1 MLAIHNV
8 ISYNKKNVI
17 LIYNM
22 YDPVPRSHMFM
33 IDARRLS
40 GSGCCSSTQRVQEPV
55 APLVQQQQDPNDVA
69 NYFWNLYIQRHY
81 PQLMRARIRSVHSG
95 SPYYNNMIMAERGAT
110 HEWQR
115 IYRQRQGTWTDE
127 NMDSEI
133 ERIAQALNRTIQSFQ
148 TNVSFNI

>member
-1 MLAIHNV
+1 
-8 ISYNKKNVI
+8 
-17 LIYNM
+17 M

-55 APLVQQQQDPNDVA
+55 APLVQQQQQQQDPNDVA

-95 SPYYNNMIMAERGAT
+95 SPYYNNMITAERGAT

-127 NMDSEI
+127 NMDAEI